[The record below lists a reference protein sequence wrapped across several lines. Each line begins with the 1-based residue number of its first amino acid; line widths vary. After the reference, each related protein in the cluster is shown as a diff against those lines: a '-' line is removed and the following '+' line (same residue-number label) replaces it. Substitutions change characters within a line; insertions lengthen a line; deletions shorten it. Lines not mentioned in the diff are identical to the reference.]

1 MQRRYLPSIAWL
13 TAFEAVARLKS
24 VTDAAAELDLSQG
37 AVSRMIQ
44 KLEDQLNVRLFLR
57 IKKRLVLTPQG
68 AAYAND
74 IRGALSTISNS
85 SFSLA
90 TNPDGGTL
98 ELAILP
104 AFGTHWLAPRLAD
117 FLAKHPGVSINLS
130 TRILPFDFAKER
142 FHAAIHFGE
151 DDWLGSQSL
160 KLMDENTVPVIAP
173 RFVGRS
179 GNVGAKTLE
188 AIPLLSLRTRPD
200 DWASWFAAQGSG
212 FLPSSRMEFD
222 QFAAM
227 RQAAISGAGAALMP
241 SYLVENDLEEG
252 RLATVENA
260 VNSSKGA
267 YYLVWPET
275 LKDYPP
281 LVKLRAWIS

>member
-1 MQRRYLPSIAWL
+1 MQRRYLPSISWL
-13 TAFEAVARLKS
+13 TAFEAVARLNS

-44 KLEDQLNVRLFLR
+44 KLEEQLNVQLFLR

-74 IRGALSTISNS
+74 IRSALSTIAHS

-117 FLAKHPGVSINLS
+117 FLAAHPGVSINLS
-130 TRILPFDFAKER
+130 TRIAPFDFAKER
-142 FHAAIHFGE
+142 FHAAIHYGA
-151 DDWLGSQSL
+151 DDWSGSQSL
-160 KLMDENTVPVIAP
+160 KLMDEDTVPVMAP
-173 RFVGRS
+173 RLVS
-179 GNVGAKTLE
+179 KAVSIEAEHLETL
-188 AIPLLSLRTRPD
+188 PLLSLRTRPN
-200 DWASWFAAQGSG
+200 DWANWFVAQGSG
-212 FLPSSRMEFD
+212 FHPTSRMEFD

-241 SYLVENDLEEG
+241 RYLVENDLEEG
-252 RLATVENA
+252 RLCTVEDA
-260 VNSSKGA
+260 VNSSQGA